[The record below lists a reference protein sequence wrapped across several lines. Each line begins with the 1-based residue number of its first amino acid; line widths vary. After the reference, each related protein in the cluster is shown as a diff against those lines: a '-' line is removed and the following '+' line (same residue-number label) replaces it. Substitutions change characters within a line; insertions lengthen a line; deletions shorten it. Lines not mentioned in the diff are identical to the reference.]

1 MRKFALIILFLMTF
15 TFPKTVLAI
24 FDPLAVPNNS
34 FGIHIANIA
43 DLEDAAKLVNS
54 NGGDWGY
61 VTLIIAENN
70 RTVNLWQEV
79 FNKMRRLHLI
89 PIVRIATKEEN
100 GNWKKPVIGEID
112 SWISF
117 LNSLNWVVKN
127 RYITIGNEVNLGKE
141 WGGEV
146 SPEDYALYL
155 KDFVNKLKETNPDYF
170 VMPSGFD
177 ASLPT
182 TKGSLD
188 ESTYLLRMIKKEP
201 DIFELVDGWA
211 SHSYPNPNFSGSEY
225 ASGRG
230 TIRTFEW
237 ELSFLK
243 NLGVKKEL
251 PVFITETGWSKNKLN
266 EEIVSRK
273 FNFAFENIWNNNKI
287 VAVTPFI
294 LNYEFPPFDIF
305 SWKNNGNYHNL
316 YENIQKLPKT
326 KGIPPQEE
334 KAAVSKILAFTGIL
348 FVENTG
354 QTIWTKDNLK
364 VIDEKGNKLEIIKIS
379 LNSYEP
385 GGSGYIIFKKKS
397 FLFLDSTLLLW
408 HPER

>member
-1 MRKFALIILFLMTF
+1 
-15 TFPKTVLAI
+15 
-24 FDPLAVPNNS
+24 
-34 FGIHIANIA
+34 
-43 DLEDAAKLVNS
+43 
-54 NGGDWGY
+54 
-61 VTLIIAENN
+61 
-70 RTVNLWQEV
+70 
-79 FNKMRRLHLI
+79 
-89 PIVRIATKEEN
+89 
-100 GNWKKPVIGEID
+100 
-112 SWISF
+112 
-117 LNSLNWVVKN
+117 
-127 RYITIGNEVNLGKE
+127 
-141 WGGEV
+141 
-146 SPEDYALYL
+146 
-155 KDFVNKLKETNPDYF
+155 
-170 VMPSGFD
+170 MPSGFD

-294 LNYEFPPFDIF
+294 LNYEFPPFDMF
-305 SWKNNGNYHNL
+305 SWKNSGNYHNL

-334 KAAVSKILAFTGIL
+334 KVAVSKILAFTGIL